1 MLYKSLNA
9 KAINWLQYKS
19 SIFSSFVD
27 YLYTPV
33 YWNTCICT
41 YITQMHTRILLYT
54 CTTHTHAHTHTLTHP
69 KHTHHTH
76 VRHLQ
81 TRSHYGCVVH
91 KRVCG
96 QYPGNTDPCHLG
108 NAQRSLGMVLHH
120 PRPCPACHI
129 PHDLPPAL
137 TRWEPFSLVA
147 MVEAW

>member
-1 MLYKSLNA
+1 MQKLLTDCNIKLHFQFICGLPVYSCILKHMHL
-9 KAINWLQYKS
+9 
-19 SIFSSFVD
+19 
-27 YLYTPV
+27 YLY
-33 YWNTCICT
+33 NTNAHT
-41 YITQMHTRILLYT
+41 YTSIYLY
-54 CTTHTHAHTHTLTHP
+54 HTHARTYAHTHSPQTHTP
-69 KHTHHTH
+69 HHTH

-137 TRWEPFSLVA
+137 TR
-147 MVEAW
+147 